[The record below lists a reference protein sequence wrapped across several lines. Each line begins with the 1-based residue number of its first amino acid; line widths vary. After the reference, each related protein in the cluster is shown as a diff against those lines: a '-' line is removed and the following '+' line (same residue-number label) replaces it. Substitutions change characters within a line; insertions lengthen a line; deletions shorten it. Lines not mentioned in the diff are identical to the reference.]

1 MPFITKFLICISV
14 SLLSISAL
22 AAETA
27 PKLDFYK
34 WESEEVVGLS
44 GFEGKIVVLDF
55 FAQWCLPCLPA
66 SQGLEKEIQQ
76 HYQAQGGNPQGI
88 EVEVVG
94 INIDQSLPVRTQF
107 YVKKAG
113 LTHVLDDKQGA
124 VYKSFGGQGI
134 PFIVVLDGRNASPEE
149 ANWEIVKKF
158 TGYEGTGPIRTVIDQ
173 VGLQNPSIEQPQ
185 PNKSSWLARFL
196 KPAQTQLMEA
206 SIESLR
212 SDSVELLDT
221 SFRYRHSVP
230 GIDID
235 LAITLGEIDIEYQP
249 PPPPHSFSTEIP
261 LERTERM
268 QSYQLSFRETE
279 VKPLLFNLSTR
290 LYEGYADFRSVW
302 IDERFRQLNQ
312 SHPLY
317 SFADP
322 KGWNVGGGGRWEYLP
337 ASGFLQ
343 FDMAYQ
349 YDRISPG
356 YEWIIGQ
363 GLVRGINEL
372 DTWVGTIGFE
382 NVLSP
387 RIRTLH
393 QFAMVDTTAREPRL
407 SYSGSLNYAAG
418 EKWVWRPTVGYV
430 QEEPTFDAT
439 SLGLTVEYEINPT
452 WTLGVNGRYYEDSGE
467 IEDIAVIS
475 AAAPRLDAWQ
485 LGGSL
490 RWAGEGRYFR
500 LQAGHY
506 QTDYEEPGTG
516 QVEFFHLYNDRD
528 WFYLESTFSIEF

>member
-1 MPFITKFLICISV
+1 MPVIYRFLICLV
-14 SLLSISAL
+14 ASLLCIDAT
-22 AAETA
+22 AAEST
-27 PKLDFYK
+27 PKLDFFK
-34 WESEEVVGLS
+34 WEGEEEVGLS

-76 HYQAQGGNPQGI
+76 HYHTQGGNPQGI
-88 EVEVVG
+88 KVEVVG

-113 LTHVLDDKQGA
+113 LTHVLDDRDGT
-124 VYKSFGGQGI
+124 VYKSLGGQAI
-134 PFIVVLDGRNASPEE
+134 PFILVLDGRNATPEQP
-149 ANWEIVKKF
+149 NWEIVTKF
-158 TGYEGTGPIRTVIDQ
+158 TGYEGTAPIRQVIDQ
-173 VGLQNPSIEQPQ
+173 VGLQNPADATTSP
-185 PNKSSWLARFL
+185 PKTSWIARFL
-196 KPAQTQLMEA
+196 QPAQTQLLEA
-206 SIESLR
+206 SLESLR
-212 SDSVELLDT
+212 SDSVELQDT

-235 LAITLGEIDIEYQP
+235 LNLTLGEIGIEYQP
-249 PPPPHSFSTEIP
+249 PPPPHSFSDEVP

-268 QSYQLSFRETE
+268 QSYQVSLRETDI
-279 VKPLLFNLSTR
+279 KPLLFNASAR
-290 LYEGYADFRSVW
+290 VYEGFADFRSVW

-312 SHPLY
+312 ISPLY
-317 SFADP
+317 RLADP
-322 KGWNVGGGGRWEYLP
+322 KGWNVGAGGRWEYLP
-337 ASGFLQ
+337 ASGFVQL
-343 FDMAYQ
+343 DVAYQ
-349 YDRISPG
+349 HDWISPG

-363 GLVRGINEL
+363 GLVRGIDEL

-382 NVLSP
+382 NALSP

-393 QFAMVDTTAREPRL
+393 QFAMVDTTARQPRF

-439 SLGLTVEYEINPT
+439 SLGLTVEYEINPS

-475 AAAPRLDAWQ
+475 NAAPPLDAWQ

-490 RWAGEGRYFR
+490 RWAGENRYFR

-506 QTDYEEPGTG
+506 QTDYERPGPG

-528 WFYLESTFSIEF
+528 WFYLESTFTIEF